1 MTTTPSPKAPPKI
14 PLATIV
20 RRVDVT
26 PDLWKIWLRPEAPF
40 KFKPGQYCTIGVDG
54 LERAY
59 SIVSSP
65 YEPEVELFIELVP
78 LPYGNLT
85 PILHKLCTGDRVSMR
100 PRAKGIFVMQDRF
113 VNHLMMSTV
122 TGVVPYVSILRSY
135 LHDHRRGHRFFL
147 LQGASYHDEFTYDKE
162 LAEMARQ
169 HPDFITYVPT
179 VSRPR
184 EERNQ
189 EWTGEAGR
197 VNTLLEKYVAKFGLR
212 TQDTLV
218 YACGHPGMIEDV
230 KVRGAALG
238 FEVQEE
244 RFWKDDE

>member
-1 MTTTPSPKAPPKI
+1 MTTTPSPKAPPKL
-14 PLATIV
+14 PLATIS

-26 PDLWKIWLRPEAPF
+26 HDLWKIWLRPEAPF
-40 KFKPGQYCTIGVDG
+40 MFKPGQYCTIGVDG

-78 LPYGNLT
+78 PPDGNLT
-85 PILHKLCTGDRVSMR
+85 PILHRMGAGERVSMR
-100 PRAKGIFVMQDRF
+100 PRAKGIFVMQDKY
-113 VNHLMMSTV
+113 VNHLMLSTV
-122 TGVVPYVSILRSY
+122 TGVVPYISILRGY
-135 LHDHRRGHRFFL
+135 LHDNRRGHRFFV
-147 LQGASYHDEFTYDKE
+147 LQGASYHDELTYDTE
-162 LAEMARQ
+162 LEEMARN
-169 HPDFITYVPT
+169 HPGLITYVPT
-179 VSRPR
+179 VSRPK

-189 EWTGEAGR
+189 SWKGETGR
-197 VNTLLEKYVAKFGLR
+197 VNTLLEKYVAKLGLKPS
-212 TQDTLV
+212 DTLI